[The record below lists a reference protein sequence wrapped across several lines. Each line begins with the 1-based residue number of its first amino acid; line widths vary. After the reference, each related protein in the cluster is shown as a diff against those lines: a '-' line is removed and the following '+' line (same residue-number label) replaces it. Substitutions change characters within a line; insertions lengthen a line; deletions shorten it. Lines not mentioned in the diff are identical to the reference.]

1 MNQFQYQFTVNAPVT
16 AVAQFHKDATLLKK
30 LSPPPIFV
38 QIHEVEP
45 LAEGS
50 KAAFTMWFGPLPL
63 RWLAIHSDVDRQTGF
78 TDTQAE
84 GPLAFW
90 RHTHQFTAVDDQ
102 TTLITETIN
111 YSHDTGRRGLLSRAL
126 FNRPGLFLLFTYRK
140 WRARWELRAKK

>member
-1 MNQFQYQFTVNAPVT
+1 MNQFQYQFTVNAPLT

-45 LAEGS
+45 LAEGAS
-50 KAAFTMWFGPLPL
+50 AAFTMWFGPLPL
-63 RWLAIHSDVDRQTGF
+63 RWLAVHSDVDPQTGF
-78 TDTQAE
+78 TDTQQE

-90 RHTHQFTAVDDQ
+90 RHTHRFTAVDDH
-102 TTLITETIN
+102 TTLVAETIN
-111 YSHDTGRRGLLSRAL
+111 YNHHPGWRGLLSRAL

-140 WRARWELRAKK
+140 WRTRWELKR